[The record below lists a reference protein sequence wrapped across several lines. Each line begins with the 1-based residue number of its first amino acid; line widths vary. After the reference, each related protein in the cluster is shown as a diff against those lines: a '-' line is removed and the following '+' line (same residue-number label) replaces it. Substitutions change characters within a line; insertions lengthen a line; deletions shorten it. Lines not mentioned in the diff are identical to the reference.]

1 VRGKNVR
8 AVVKIM
14 KLKFKIK
21 GKEWKVEISEEGE
34 DKVKIKVGEKEF
46 LFGKEEKKG
55 ISLIQ
60 TSIPKR
66 DFSKKEIKAPIAGVI
81 SEIFVKEGDFVKREQ
96 KIFFL
101 STMKME
107 NEIISDFDGKVKEV
121 LVKKNQEVK
130 ERETLIILE

>member
-1 VRGKNVR
+1 
-8 AVVKIM
+8 M
-14 KLKFKIK
+14 KLKLKIK
-21 GKEWKVEISEEGE
+21 GKECEVEILEEGE
-34 DKVKIKVGEKEF
+34 DKVKIKMGEKEF
-46 LFGKEEKKG
+46 IFGKEERKG

-81 SEIFVKEGDFVKREQ
+81 SEILVKEGDFVKMEQ
-96 KIFFL
+96 KTLFL

-107 NEIISDFDGKVKEV
+107 NEIISDFDGKVKEI

-130 ERETLIILE
+130 EGETLIVLE

>member
-1 VRGKNVR
+1 
-8 AVVKIM
+8 M
-14 KLKFKIK
+14 KLKLKIK
-21 GKEWKVEISEEGE
+21 GKECEAEILEEGE

-46 LFGKEEKKG
+46 VFGKEEEQKG

-66 DFSKKEIKAPIAGVI
+66 DFSKKEIKALIAGVI

-96 KIFFL
+96 KILFL

-107 NEIISDFDGKVKEV
+107 NEIISDFDGKAKEI

-130 ERETLIILE
+130 EGETLIVLE

>member
-1 VRGKNVR
+1 
-8 AVVKIM
+8 M

-21 GKEWKVEISEEGE
+21 GKEWKAEILEEGE

-46 LFGKEEKKG
+46 IFGEEEKKG

-66 DFSKKEIKAPIAGVI
+66 DFSKKEIKAPIAGVV
-81 SEIFVKEGDFVKREQ
+81 SEIFIKEGDFVKREQ

-107 NEIISDFDGKVKEV
+107 NEIISDFDGKVKEI

-130 ERETLIILE
+130 EGEILIILD